1 MPTIQIETSVAAGA
15 SSSNLLSGS
24 AYEFLRGPS
33 LISMGVT
40 ASATGGF
47 VTIQSG
53 SDVVAEEFS
62 PYVATTFPI
71 VPDQM
76 YYNDVGTMG
85 DRLVIRARNP
95 TGGALTFRAIVNVS
109 PAG

>member
-1 MPTIQIETSVAAGA
+1 MPTIQFETTIPATGSIA
-15 SSSNLLSGS
+15 NFLSGS

-40 ASATGGF
+40 AAATGTF
-47 VTIQSG
+47 ITIQSG

-62 PYVATTFPI
+62 PYVATVFPI

-76 YYNDVGTMG
+76 YFNDVGTMG
-85 DRLVIRARNP
+85 DRLVIRGRNP
-95 TGGALTFRAIVNVS
+95 TGAGIIVRGVVNIS